1 METDIFHQLGLDE
14 REIKLYTE
22 LLKIGPCKAG
32 TISKETVIDRSVTYK
47 LLYRLIDKG
56 FVSFVI
62 RENRKYFQATDP
74 EKLLDVFKEREDR
87 LKEVIPSLQL
97 LKRKVFEET
106 QVEVY
111 KGKEGFKTVMNDLL
125 KQKKDLYGIGYTAK
139 GPEIVKYWYE
149 QWNQRRIKQKI
160 HRIYLISP
168 ETAKK
173 EVTKRPLT
181 TIKIM
186 PEGFISPSSTIIYGT
201 NLAIFF
207 PEKDDFTG
215 IIIRS
220 KRIAKAY
227 KSFFDTLWKLSKS
240 KAVSF

>member
-1 METDIFHQLGLDE
+1 MQAEVFQQLGLDY
-14 REIKLYTE
+14 REINIYME
-22 LLKIGPCKAG
+22 LLKLGPSKAG
-32 TISKETVIDRSVTYK
+32 ELSQRIAIDRSVVYK
-47 LLYRLIDKG
+47 LLYRLIEKG
-56 FVSFVI
+56 FVSSVI

-74 EKLLDVFKEREDR
+74 EKLLDVLKEREDR
-87 LKEVIPSLQL
+87 LQEIIPELRSLKKVI
-97 LKRKVFEET
+97 VET

-139 GPEIVKYWYE
+139 GPEIIKYWYE
-149 QWNQRRIKQKI
+149 QWNNRRIKKKI
-160 HRIYLISP
+160 HRIYLVSS

-173 EVTKRPLT
+173 EVTKRSLT

-186 PEGFISPSSTIIYGT
+186 PEGFISPSSTIIYGD
-201 NLAIFF
+201 NVAIFF
-207 PEKDDFTG
+207 PEEDDFTG

-220 KRIAKAY
+220 KRIAKAH

-240 KAVSF
+240 KSVSF

>member
-1 METDIFHQLGLDE
+1 MEIDVFRQLGLDD
-14 REIKLYTE
+14 REINLYTE
-22 LLKIGPCKAG
+22 LLKLGSSKAG
-32 TISKETVIDRSVTYK
+32 ALSKIAGVDRSVTYK
-47 LLYRLIDKG
+47 LLYNLLSKG

-74 EKLLDVFKEREDR
+74 EKLLDVLREMEEG
-87 LKEVIPSLQL
+87 LKEAIPFLQK
-97 LKRKVFEET
+97 LKKKPIEKA

-125 KQKKDLYGIGYTAK
+125 KKRHDLYGIGYTAK
-139 GPEIVKYWYE
+139 GPEIAKYWYE
-149 QWNQRRIKQKI
+149 QWNNRRIKE
-160 HRIYLISP
+160 RIRRMYLVSS

-186 PEGFISPSSTIIYGT
+186 PEGFISPSSTIIYGD
-201 NLAIFF
+201 NIAIFF
-207 PEKDDFTG
+207 PEEEDFTG
-215 IIIRS
+215 IVIRG

-227 KSFFDTLWKLSKS
+227 KSFFNALWNLSKS

>member
-1 METDIFHQLGLDE
+1 MEMDIFHQLGLQE
-14 REIKLYTE
+14 REIRLYTE
-22 LLKIGPCKAG
+22 LLKIGSCKAG
-32 TISKETVIDRSVTYK
+32 TLSKETGIDRSVTYK

-74 EKLLDVFKEREDR
+74 EKLLDVLKEREDR

-97 LKRKVFEET
+97 LKGKVFEET

-125 KQKKDLYGIGYTAK
+125 KQKKELYGIGYTAR

-149 QWNQRRIKQKI
+149 QWNMRRIKEKI
-160 HRIYLISP
+160 RRIYLVSP

-173 EVTKRPLT
+173 EVTQRPLT

-186 PEGFISPSSTIIYGT
+186 PTRFISPSSTIIYGD
-201 NLAIFF
+201 NVAIFF
-207 PEKDDFTG
+207 PEKEDFTG

-220 KRIAKAY
+220 KRIAKAH

>member
-1 METDIFHQLGLDE
+1 MDLDIFYRLGLDE
-14 REIKLYTE
+14 REIKLYTG
-22 LLKIGPCKAG
+22 LLKMGPCKAG
-32 TISKETVIDRSVTYK
+32 TLSKLTSIDRSVTYK
-47 LLYRLIDKG
+47 LLYLLIDKG
-56 FVSFVI
+56 FVSSVI

-74 EKLLDVFKEREDR
+74 SRLQDVLKEREEG
-87 LKEVIPSLQL
+87 LKEGIQFLEK
-97 LKRKVFEET
+97 LKRETKEET
-106 QVEVY
+106 SVEVY

-125 KQKKDLYGIGYTAK
+125 KQKKNLYGIGYTAK

-149 QWNQRRIKQKI
+149 RWNRIRIKEKI
-160 HRIYLISP
+160 YRKYLVSA

-181 TIKIM
+181 TVKIM
-186 PEGFISPSSTIIYGT
+186 PAGFVSPSSTIVYGG
-201 NLAIFF
+201 NVAIFF

-227 KSFFDTLWKLSKS
+227 KSFFDTLWKLSKN

>member
-1 METDIFHQLGLDE
+1 MNEGIFNQLGLED
-14 REIKLYTE
+14 RETKLYLE
-22 LLKIGPCKAG
+22 LLKAGPSKAG
-32 TISKETVIDRSVTYK
+32 TLSKITRIDRSVTYK
-47 LLYRLIDKG
+47 LLYTLLNKG
-56 FVSFVI
+56 FISVVI

-74 EKLLDVFKEREDR
+74 EKLLDVLKEREER
-87 LKEVIPSLQL
+87 LREVIPELRSV
-97 LKRKVFEET
+97 KKPISEA

-125 KQKKDLYGIGYTAK
+125 RQKKNLYGIGYTAK

-149 QWNQRRIKQKI
+149 QWNQRRIKAKI
-160 HRIYLISP
+160 KRTYLVSP

-186 PEGFISPSSTIIYGT
+186 PGGFVSPSSTIIYGD
-201 NLAIFF
+201 NIAIFF

-215 IIIRS
+215 IIIRN
-220 KRIAKAY
+220 KRIAKSY
-227 KSFFDTLWKLSKS
+227 KSFFDTLWELSKRN
-240 KAVSF
+240 VYRY

>member
-1 METDIFHQLGLDE
+1 MQPEVFQQLGLED
-14 REIKLYTE
+14 REIKVYLE
-22 LLKIGPCKAG
+22 LLRLGQSKAG
-32 TISKETVIDRSVTYK
+32 RLSQRIKIDRSVVYK
-47 LLYRLIDKG
+47 LLYNLIEKG
-56 FVSFVI
+56 FVSSVI

-74 EKLLDVFKEREDR
+74 EKLLAVLKEREER
-87 LKEVIPSLQL
+87 LQEIIPELHSLKKPL
-97 LKRKVFEET
+97 LET

-125 KQKKDLYGIGYTAK
+125 KQKTDLYGIGYTAK
-139 GPEIVKYWYE
+139 GPKIVKYWYE
-149 QWNQRRIKQKI
+149 RWNNQRIKEKI
-160 HRIYLISP
+160 HRIYLVSS

-186 PEGFISPSSTIIYGT
+186 PDGFISPSSTIIYGE
-201 NLAIFF
+201 NVAIFF
-207 PEKDDFTG
+207 PEEDDFTG

-240 KAVSF
+240 KVVSF

>member
-1 METDIFHQLGLDE
+1 MNELFQQLGLDE
-14 REIKLYTE
+14 RESKLYLE
-22 LLKIGPCKAG
+22 LLRIGPTKAG
-32 TISKETVIDRSVTYK
+32 LLSKRTSIDRSVTYK
-47 LLYRLIDKG
+47 LMYKLVTKG
-56 FVSFVI
+56 FVSVVI

-74 EKLLDVFKEREDR
+74 EKLLDVLKEREER
-87 LKEVIPSLQL
+87 LREVIPSLQF
-97 LKRKVFEET
+97 LKKKVLEET

-139 GPEIVKYWYE
+139 GPEIARYWYE

-160 HRIYLISP
+160 RRMYLVSS

-186 PEGFISPSSTIIYGT
+186 PSGFISPASTIIYGEKV
-201 NLAIFF
+201 AIFF

-215 IIIRS
+215 IVVRS

-227 KSFFDTLWKLSKS
+227 KSFFDTLWKLSKN
-240 KAVSF
+240 KAISS